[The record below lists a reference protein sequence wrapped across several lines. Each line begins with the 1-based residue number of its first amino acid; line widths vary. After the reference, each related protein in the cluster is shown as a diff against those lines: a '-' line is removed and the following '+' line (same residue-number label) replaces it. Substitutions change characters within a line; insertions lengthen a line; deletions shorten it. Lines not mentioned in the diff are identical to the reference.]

1 MTLQRQTILPHSTM
15 KQFTEYIPIAIFA
28 GVYFYTR
35 DIFISTAVLMAS
47 MLLQV
52 IFEFATTKS
61 VSKRTLFIFAMVV
74 VLGGLT
80 LAFRNEAFIQWKPTL
95 VNWAFCIALL
105 AGHYFSKQ
113 NFLQK
118 ILGEQIQLPSHVW
131 KNLTLGWSLGFFIAG
146 ALNLI
151 VAFYFSMDFWVSY
164 KLIGGFAITLVYIII
179 TMIYLLK
186 GGYIEEPEATDSKS
200 DPADVK

>member
-1 MTLQRQTILPHSTM
+1 MTLQRQTILPQSTM
-15 KQFTEYIPIAIFA
+15 KQFAEYIPIAIFA

-35 DIFISTAVLMAS
+35 DIFISTAVLMAG

-95 VNWAFCIALL
+95 VN
-105 AGHYFSKQ
+105 
-113 NFLQK
+113 
-118 ILGEQIQLPSHVW
+118 
-131 KNLTLGWSLGFFIAG
+131 
-146 ALNLI
+146 
-151 VAFYFSMDFWVSY
+151 
-164 KLIGGFAITLVYIII
+164 
-179 TMIYLLK
+179 
-186 GGYIEEPEATDSKS
+186 
-200 DPADVK
+200 